1 MDNIHEEHEHKKDIS
16 DKIIKDLEIDKE
28 TMMDQIEGQERLLDL
43 LYDDIDRKNKEIDDL
58 KKLVEKG
65 VPIDETTKFKK
76 KTKLFLNLCNELEEK
91 FEKRKEEFDKLKVS
105 LERLA
110 LRNVQPK
117 QKCRYE
123 WKCKSVVCR
132 FDHSYLNCKI
142 NTYPKRVT
150 SNLEHHCSF
159 VNKFYIL
166 ELI

>member
-76 KTKLFLNLCNELEEK
+76 KTKLFLNL
-91 FEKRKEEFDKLKVS
+91 
-105 LERLA
+105 
-110 LRNVQPK
+110 
-117 QKCRYE
+117 
-123 WKCKSVVCR
+123 
-132 FDHSYLNCKI
+132 
-142 NTYPKRVT
+142 
-150 SNLEHHCSF
+150 
-159 VNKFYIL
+159 
-166 ELI
+166 